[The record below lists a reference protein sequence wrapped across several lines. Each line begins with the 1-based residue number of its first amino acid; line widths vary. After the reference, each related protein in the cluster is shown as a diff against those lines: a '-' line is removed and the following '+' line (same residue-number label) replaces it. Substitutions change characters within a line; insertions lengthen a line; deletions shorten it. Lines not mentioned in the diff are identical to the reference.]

1 MRLIKFMLDKMLQYE
16 NTYSKNHRLFY
27 ALEMHITCYMIA
39 LVFLGKVDQEIEKKI
54 ILIKRMNR
62 SSLEKQL
69 KIYKYF
75 LVNYKTIEDEIIF
88 NCLKKLEEM
97 RLNDTSGDFGN
108 MYQDGSIAML
118 AYEFQAG
125 E

>member
-1 MRLIKFMLDKMLQYE
+1 MLDKMLQYE
-16 NTYSKNHRLFY
+16 NTYSKNYRLFY

-39 LVFLGKVDQEIEKKI
+39 LAFLGKIDQNIDKKI

-75 LVNYKTIEDEIIF
+75 LVNFKTSEDEIIF

-97 RLNDTSGDFGN
+97 RLNDSSGDFGS
-108 MYQDGSIAML
+108 MYQEGTLGML